1 MTKGE
6 DSTSEIAH
14 VRQSDGIN
22 VIFDQKS
29 SASSRSRSR
38 SKSSGG
44 SGRSAGSGRHRGRN
58 SRRGGHR
65 SHSSSSSSRSS
76 SRRRSRSHP
85 RCHRPSSRCRCDNH
99 RRHGRRCGSPPRRH
113 GAHSPSPSRHS
124 HNRRN
129 RSRSRPS
136 SRRSRHRRAVS
147 RFSQSPPRNHRSSS
161 GSGTSEHSVNLSCDG
176 KGKPIKA
183 AKATTIVVVE
193 KLELPENVKPIL
205 SEPTES
211 KQFLPETRWVR
222 QDPEKTPSESDDE
235 EPDMFSP
242 RTSPKRKTISFSINN
257 SVVKPTAA
265 APSGAKV
272 TSRMDSYESRKPYGH
287 WKPVKSGHASR
298 ARKRAL
304 AGSP

>member
-6 DSTSEIAH
+6 DSHSEIAH

-29 SASSRSRSR
+29 PAGSRSR

-44 SGRSAGSGRHRGRN
+44 SGRCSGRHRGRN
-58 SRRGGHR
+58 GHKGGHR
-65 SHSSSSSSRSS
+65 SHSSSSRSRSS

-99 RRHGRRCGSPPRRH
+99 RRHGRGCGSPPRRH
-113 GAHSPSPSRHS
+113 RAHHGSPSASRH
-124 HNRRN
+124 RRN
-129 RSRSRPS
+129 RSRSKPS
-136 SRRSRHRRAVS
+136 SRRSRHRTAVS

-161 GSGTSEHSVNLSCDG
+161 GSGSSEHSVNLSCDD
-176 KGKPIKA
+176 KGKHIKA
-183 AKATTIVVVE
+183 AKANATTTVVVVE
-193 KLELPENVKPIL
+193 KLELPEIVKPIL
-205 SEPTES
+205 SEPAEES
-211 KQFLPETRWVR
+211 KQVLPETRWVR
-222 QDPEKTPSESDDE
+222 QDPEKTLSESDE
-235 EPDMFSP
+235 ESDDMFSP

-257 SVVKPTAA
+257 SMVKPTAA

-298 ARKRAL
+298 ARKHAL